1 MQSWQQERKQRLD
14 KIKQAKER
22 PSAPLLEELKEK
34 PGIKEIKMRKLVERN
49 TENIQ
54 KDVKD
59 DYI

>member
-54 KDVKD
+54 KDVND
-59 DYI
+59 DYM

>member
-1 MQSWQQERKQRLD
+1 MQSWQQERKSRLD

-34 PGIKEIKMRKLVERN
+34 PGLKEIKMRKLVERN